1 MQTGRLAMGTV
12 QFGLDY
18 GISNKAGQV
27 SLVDA
32 KEMLDIAAEHGLNT
46 IDTAIA
52 YGNSEL
58 VLGSIGVDQQ
68 QVITKLPPL
77 AADCENVA
85 AWVEQSMQNS
95 LANLRLQQVYG
106 LLLHHST
113 DLLGSRGYELYQA
126 LSNLKKSGYVKKI
139 GVSIYS
145 PKELD
150 ALEPKFKLDL
160 IQAPFNLIDQ
170 RLYQSDWLDKLKNQG
185 VEVHTR
191 SAFLQ
196 GLLLMPRNQVPAK
209 FSPWDAL
216 IKQWHD
222 WLDANKISA
231 LSATLRFALSFNQID
246 KVVVG
251 AENTQQLLEIMQAA
265 GNSTMIDFPEISS
278 IDEQLINPGSWSN
291 L

>member
-1 MQTGRLAMGTV
+1 MQAGRLALGTV

-32 KEMLDIAAEHGLNT
+32 KEMLGIAAEHGLNT

-77 AADCENVA
+77 AADCEDVA
-85 AWVEQSMQNS
+85 AWVEQSMQKS
-95 LANLRLQQVYG
+95 LANLRLKQVYG
-106 LLLHHST
+106 LLLHHSA
-113 DLLGSRGYELYQA
+113 DLLGPRGSELYQA
-126 LSNLKKSGYVKKI
+126 LSALKKSGYVKKI

-150 ALEPKFKLDL
+150 ALESKFKLDL

-170 RLYQSDWLDKLKNQG
+170 RLYQSGWLDKLKSQG

-196 GLLLMPRNQVPAK
+196 GLLLMPRDQVPAK

-222 WLDANKISA
+222 WLDANGMNA
-231 LSATLRFALSFNQID
+231 LSATLRFALSFNQIN

-251 AENTQQLLEIMQAA
+251 AENKQQLLEIMQATS
-265 GNSTMIDFPEISS
+265 NNTVIDFPEISS
-278 IDEQLINPGSWSN
+278 MDEQLINPGSWSN